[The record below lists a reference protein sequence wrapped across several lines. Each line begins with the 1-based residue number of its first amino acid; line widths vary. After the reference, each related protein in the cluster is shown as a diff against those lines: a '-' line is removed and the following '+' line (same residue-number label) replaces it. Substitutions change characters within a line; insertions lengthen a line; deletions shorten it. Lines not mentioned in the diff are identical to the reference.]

1 MAGQLSFPFQ
11 QPDSRRAT
19 SGHRRGALRP
29 IPKMVQAVVRVP
41 DPALLQFEIVFPSGQ
56 PQIFVH
62 EGARQLLERRLA
74 AAAGEPVMLSIT
86 DNRRSMIR
94 HSRRDGL
101 LRVRVHHM
109 FVDAPAVV
117 QEALIRYVVHADR
130 EASNLVGRY
139 INDNLHRIRARRRQR
154 TKLLTRGEHHDLLA
168 IFRQLNDKYFEGRVD
183 ALITW
188 ARKPVRPK
196 SAPRK
201 AIKLGSYSAVERLI
215 AIHPV
220 LDRSWVPRY
229 FLAFVI
235 YHEMLHHL
243 IPAVRDNGRAAL
255 HPPVFREREKAFRLY
270 ERACTWER
278 AHVARLLRA

>member
-1 MAGQLSFPFQ
+1 MAGQLSFPFR
-11 QPDSRRAT
+11 QPDSSRSSRRRP
-19 SGHRRGALRP
+19 GRALRS
-29 IPKMVQAVVRVP
+29 IPKMAQAVVRVP
-41 DPALLQFEIVFPSGQ
+41 DPSLMQFEMVFPAGQ

-74 AAAGEPVMLSIT
+74 AAAAEPVLLSIT

-109 FVDAPAVV
+109 FVDAPAAV
-117 QEALIRYVVHADR
+117 QDALVRYVVNADR
-130 EASNLVGRY
+130 EASFLVGRY
-139 INDNLHRIRARRRQR
+139 INDNLHRIRATRRQR

-168 IFRQLNDKYFEGRVD
+168 IFHQLNDKYFEGQVD

-188 ARKPVRPK
+188 ARRPVRGK
-196 SAPRK
+196 DKPRK
-201 AIKLGSYSAVERLI
+201 AIKLGSYSAMERLI

-220 LDRSWVPRY
+220 LDRTWVPRY
-229 FLAFVI
+229 FVAFVI

-243 IPAVRDNGRAAL
+243 IPPVRDNGRAAL
-255 HPPVFREREKAFRLY
+255 HPPIFREREKAFRLY
-270 ERACTWER
+270 ERACAWER